1 MSREQ
6 RILFYILLTTFIE
19 GSLVYGIFT
28 LSNGLVLLDPTNL
41 RYIERQ
47 CCYYIAYNIGYVLV
61 FPYGMGY
68 GNNLS
73 GITAL
78 VIGCIGMFFAVFFI
92 GEIIAFVKTRRW
104 EADTKVKGNVETRI
118 TVDRSKKLKGIPE
131 TDVHHEVIKNGM
143 TIHGPHLEPE
153 KKKARHYSA

>member
-6 RILFYILLTTFIE
+6 RILFYILLTTLIE

-28 LSNGLVLLDPTNL
+28 LSNGLDLLDPSNL

-47 CCYYIAYNIGYVLV
+47 YCYYIAYNIGYMLV

-68 GNNLS
+68 GNSLS

-78 VIGCIGMFFAVFFI
+78 VIGCIGMSFAVFFI
-92 GEIIAFVKTRRW
+92 GEIITFVQTRRR
-104 EADTKVKGNVETRI
+104 ETKVKTQ
-118 TVDRSKKLKGIPE
+118 K
-131 TDVHHEVIKNGM
+131 
-143 TIHGPHLEPE
+143 
-153 KKKARHYSA
+153 

>member
-6 RILFYILLTTFIE
+6 RILFYILLTALIE

-28 LSNGLVLLDPTNL
+28 LSNGLDLNDPTNL

-47 CCYYIAYNIGYVLV
+47 YCYYIAYNIGYVLV
-61 FPYGMGY
+61 FLYGMGY

-92 GEIIAFVKTRRW
+92 GEIMAFVKTRRR
-104 EADTKVKGNVETRI
+104 EAGTKVKGNVETG
-118 TVDRSKKLKGIPE
+118 KLI
-131 TDVHHEVIKNGM
+131 DLRN
-143 TIHGPHLEPE
+143 
-153 KKKARHYSA
+153 